1 MAALTLQAGY
11 GAGETNSAAETT
23 AVSSAAGQMKALRK
37 EVDDAEAAYMKANVH
52 DSEKLWRVYTHLAD
66 TNLPKIF
73 ELARQEPASETAFEM
88 FGWIVT
94 NRRIEVP
101 SLHTNGLQSI
111 EFLRDYHAANP
122 KVAQI
127 CRALGNWDPF
137 FQPAID
143 FLQIVAEKNPD
154 REARGQA
161 TLALARL
168 KKSNSENLV
177 FWENAPRGGTQFE
190 KLRSAYLETA
200 KNENPET
207 VSDEAEQLFNIVL
220 DKYADCPTL
229 GPTNTWQFKATLGEM
244 AKAELYE
251 INHLSVG
258 KAAPEIEGED
268 IDGNKLKL
276 SDYRGKVVVL
286 SFWASWC
293 GPCMQMVPSE
303 VGLANQMKGKP
314 FALVGVN
321 GDLDRD
327 AAKHAVENEKMTWP
341 SFWNKDGPN
350 GPIPTTW
357 NIRGWPTVFVL
368 DPNGVL
374 RFKLLGYGP
383 DTENLLNEKVDQI
396 LTQLSDKTH
405 T

>member
-1 MAALTLQAGY
+1 
-11 GAGETNSAAETT
+11 
-23 AVSSAAGQMKALRK
+23 
-37 EVDDAEAAYMKANVH
+37 
-52 DSEKLWRVYTHLAD
+52 
-66 TNLPKIF
+66 
-73 ELARQEPASETAFEM
+73 
-88 FGWIVT
+88 
-94 NRRIEVP
+94 
-101 SLHTNGLQSI
+101 
-111 EFLRDYHAANP
+111 
-122 KVAQI
+122 
-127 CRALGNWDPF
+127 
-137 FQPAID
+137 
-143 FLQIVAEKNPD
+143 
-154 REARGQA
+154 
-161 TLALARL
+161 
-168 KKSNSENLV
+168 
-177 FWENAPRGGTQFE
+177 
-190 KLRSAYLETA
+190 
-200 KNENPET
+200 
-207 VSDEAEQLFNIVL
+207 
-220 DKYADCPTL
+220 
-229 GPTNTWQFKATLGEM
+229 M